1 MLEAVF
7 AWAGQRMRQDIR
19 IYHVNELFNA
29 ITQKLSEER
38 RFPKSGGGVFATTQL
53 ETDKYTFDPGKIG
66 YIQKMIKEKNLYIY
80 SIIIRFKIIHLQIFL
95 AGMACNWH
103 DYNERPQFC
112 SLQKIKSW
120 AYVISKH
127 CCEEFNIEM
136 ISERHKPKNITET
149 QQVSI

>member
-53 ETDKYTFDPGKIG
+53 ETDKYTCDPGEFG
-66 YIQKMIKEKNLYIY
+66 DLQKMI
-80 SIIIRFKIIHLQIFL
+80 
-95 AGMACNWH
+95 
-103 DYNERPQFC
+103 
-112 SLQKIKSW
+112 
-120 AYVISKH
+120 
-127 CCEEFNIEM
+127 
-136 ISERHKPKNITET
+136 
-149 QQVSI
+149 

>member
-66 YIQKMIKEKNLYIY
+66 YIQKMIKEKNLY
-80 SIIIRFKIIHLQIFL
+80 L
-95 AGMACNWH
+95 
-103 DYNERPQFC
+103 
-112 SLQKIKSW
+112 
-120 AYVISKH
+120 
-127 CCEEFNIEM
+127 
-136 ISERHKPKNITET
+136 
-149 QQVSI
+149 

>member
-53 ETDKYTFDPGKIG
+53 ETDKYTFDPGKYG
-66 YIQKMIKEKNLYIY
+66 DIQKMI
-80 SIIIRFKIIHLQIFL
+80 
-95 AGMACNWH
+95 
-103 DYNERPQFC
+103 
-112 SLQKIKSW
+112 QKKYFSKLC
-120 AYVISKH
+120 VIS
-127 CCEEFNIEM
+127 
-136 ISERHKPKNITET
+136 
-149 QQVSI
+149 

>member
-66 YIQKMIKEKNLYIY
+66 YIQKMIKEKNLSKIYIWYHNKTQDY
-80 SIIIRFKIIHLQIFL
+80 SFANFSCRN
-95 AGMACNWH
+95 GM
-103 DYNERPQFC
+103 
-112 SLQKIKSW
+112 
-120 AYVISKH
+120 
-127 CCEEFNIEM
+127 
-136 ISERHKPKNITET
+136 
-149 QQVSI
+149 